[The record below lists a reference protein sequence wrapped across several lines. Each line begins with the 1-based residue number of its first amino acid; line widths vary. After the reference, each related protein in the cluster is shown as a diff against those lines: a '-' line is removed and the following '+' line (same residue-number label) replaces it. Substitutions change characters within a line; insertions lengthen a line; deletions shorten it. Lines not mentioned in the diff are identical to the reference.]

1 MNKYINAKRRGSK
14 NNPVFV
20 KERMRGKLRVALV
33 NQILESFSSICKPKK
48 YLLKPSCPV
57 IFLKINFK
65 LKKKKSI
72 FLLSFSRNASFGA
85 LPEKQSSKGVFLP
98 PPSAIQ
104 IYFLQFIFYQFMR
117 KLPSS
122 NKAVSCSHRVL
133 TSVKFRDDIRVKDR
147 RGF

>member
-65 LKKKKSI
+65 LKKKKKKHSDYIVI
-72 FLLSFSRNASFGA
+72 F
-85 LPEKQSSKGVFLP
+85 
-98 PPSAIQ
+98 
-104 IYFLQFIFYQFMR
+104 
-117 KLPSS
+117 
-122 NKAVSCSHRVL
+122 
-133 TSVKFRDDIRVKDR
+133 
-147 RGF
+147 